1 MKNKLI
7 FEFSKNKTDGDS
19 SLNNLL
25 GGKGANLAEMSNMKI
40 PVPPGFTITTEV
52 CNYFTENK
60 KLPDNL
66 DNEIRKA
73 VKNLESLS
81 DKSFGG
87 VGTPLLLSVRSGGR
101 VSMPGMMDSILNI
114 GLNDSNVFQL
124 AEAFNDERFA
134 LDSYRRLIQMY
145 SNVVLGVEHERFEAV
160 LANKK
165 RMDNVVSD
173 ADFNV
178 DQLNWIINAYK
189 NTVER
194 FTDSLFPQDPY
205 EQLTGAI
212 EAVFNSWQNKRAV
225 IYRKINNIPD
235 SWGTGATI
243 QTMVFGNLNDK
254 SGTGVAFTRNPS
266 NGDKEIYGEYLIN
279 AQGEDVVAGIRTPHP
294 IR

>member
-1 MKNKLI
+1 MENKLI
-7 FEFSKNKTDGDS
+7 FAFSKDKTDGDS
-19 SLNNLL
+19 SLNTLL
-25 GGKGANLAEMSNMKI
+25 GGKGANLAEMSKMGI

-66 DNEIRKA
+66 DNEIKESI
-73 VKNLESLS
+73 KKLESS
-81 DKSFGG
+81 SSKSFGNT
-87 VGTPLLLSVRSGGR
+87 GTPLLLSVRSGGR

-114 GLNDSNVFQL
+114 GLNDGNISQL
-124 AEAFNDERFA
+124 TEAFNDERFA

-165 RMDNVVSD
+165 RIDNVDSD

-178 DQLNWIINAYK
+178 EQLNWIINAYK

-194 FTDSLFPQDPY
+194 FTNAAFPQDPY
-205 EQLTGAI
+205 DQLKGAI

-225 IYRKINNIPD
+225 
-235 SWGTGATI
+235 T
-243 QTMVFGNLNDK
+243 
-254 SGTGVAFTRNPS
+254 
-266 NGDKEIYGEYLIN
+266 YLSLIH
-279 AQGEDVVAGIRTPHP
+279 I
-294 IR
+294 